1 MARRSKIPKDMSIL
15 FQSSS
20 GTLAQIKAKTN
31 SLALLSDIV
40 RQICPDLPEDAWHIA
55 NFRQN
60 TLILEVNSPVWG
72 QRLQFERYNICRE
85 LTLQTQG
92 QFQKIEIKVNP
103 QPHKKILKTP
113 LSASKITPIE
123 NIAAD
128 NKLQL
133 SSKVAQQLLNAAENA
148 PKSLKE
154 KLEKLAANANKASS
168 K

>member
-15 FQSSS
+15 FQSST
-20 GTLAQIKAKTN
+20 GTLAQIKEKTN

-40 RQICPDLPEDAWHIA
+40 QKICPDLPKDAWHIA
-55 NFRQN
+55 NFKQN

-92 QFQKIEIKVNP
+92 QFEKIEIKVNP
-103 QPHKKILKTP
+103 QPHQKILKTP
-113 LSASKITPIE
+113 LPVSTTVPNKVKL
-123 NIAAD
+123 D
-128 NKLQL
+128 NNRLQL

-148 PKSLKE
+148 PKSLKD
-154 KLEKLAANANKASS
+154 KLTKLALAASKKPS
-168 K
+168 